1 MIYPEYNRTLKKL
14 FDVYL
19 YFQFKKFFNQFF
31 VVGDIPVIKDKGK
44 SILVLP
50 NHFSWWDG
58 FFVDYIY
65 RKFFAEYK
73 IFMMILE
80 ETLVRY
86 PFFKYFGT
94 FSINLN
100 QPKSIIESFDY
111 SRKLLKN
118 KDTFLV
124 IFPQGQ
130 LEPYSTKVNLK
141 SGIDK
146 FIFRKGGD
154 FYVINLAMKILYQNQ
169 KKPNVYFRFT
179 QPANSNKYK
188 DSFQTL
194 IQDFSENLDLLEHEI
209 LKLEKIT
216 RIF

>member
-1 MIYPEYNRTLKKL
+1 MIYPSHNKTLKKL
-14 FDVYL
+14 FNAYL
-19 YFQFKKFFNQFF
+19 HLQFKKFFNHFF
-31 VVGDIPVIKDKGK
+31 VVGDIPVINDRSK

-58 FFVDYIY
+58 FFVDFVY

-80 ETLVRY
+80 ETLRRY

-94 FSINLN
+94 FSINLSK
-100 QPKSIIESFDY
+100 PKSILESFEY
-111 SRKLLKN
+111 SWNLLKQKN
-118 KDTFLV
+118 TFLV

-141 SGIDK
+141 TGIER
-146 FIFRKGGD
+146 FIFRKEGD
-154 FYVINLAMKILYQNQ
+154 FYVMNLAMKILYLNQ
-169 KKPNVYFRFT
+169 KKPDVYFRFT
-179 QPANSNKYK
+179 HPVNSKKYSV
-188 DSFQTL
+188 SFQTL
-194 IQDFSENLDLLEHEI
+194 TQDFTENLNLLELDI
-209 LKLEKIT
+209 LKKEKLT